1 MTATQKG
8 TSLLMTDSVTAA
20 QGYALCR
27 GWMIFPVP
35 PGTKQSYK
43 SAKYSGGRAW
53 GMTRHPM
60 EIERDFRRW
69 PEAGVGIPTGKV
81 NSIFVVEADTVE
93 GHGVDGLAGLK
104 ALEARHGRLP
114 ETLTAESPSGSI
126 HRYFNWPGEKIKN
139 SDGKLAPGV
148 DVKGDG
154 GMVVAPPTRT
164 EKGVY
169 RWLNNSPVAD
179 APGWLVKLALRHRHR
194 FYSLNWLRR
203 PARSASRPNRKPV
216 SDKQLRAVMAM
227 IPNDDATDW
236 EDWNRIGL
244 ASFAATNGSDFG
256 FELFDEW
263 SQKNEDKYDYAYT
276 YEKWEKFKASPP
288 TDIGVGTLIH
298 EANYAEFRAEAAA
311 WERLVNSRRR

>member
-1 MTATQKG
+1 MAD
-8 TSLLMTDSVTAA
+8 SLTAA
-20 QGYALCR
+20 QGYAFCR

-43 SAKYSGGRAW
+43 SARYSGGRAW

-69 PEAGVGIPTGKV
+69 PDAGVGIPTGKV
-81 NSIFVVEADTVE
+81 NGIFVVEADTVE

-104 ALEARHGRLP
+104 TLESRHGRLP
-114 ETLTAESPSGSI
+114 STLTAQSPSGSI
-126 HRYFNWPGEKIKN
+126 HQYFNWPGEKIKN

-148 DVKGDG
+148 DVRGDG

-169 RWLNNSPVAD
+169 RWLNDAPIAD
-179 APGWLVKLALRHRHR
+179 APPWLIKLSLRRRHM
-194 FYSLNWLRR
+194 FYSLNRR
-203 PARSASRPNRKPV
+203 QRRAAPRPNRKPV
-216 SDKQLRAVMAM
+216 SENQLRALVAL

-236 EDWNRIGL
+236 EEWNRIGL
-244 ASFAATNGSDFG
+244 ALFAATNGSGLG

-263 SQKNEDKYDYAYT
+263 SQKNENKYEYDCT
-276 YEKWEKFKASPP
+276 WEKWEKFKTSPP
-288 TDIGVGTLIH
+288 TDIGVGTLFY
-298 EANYAEFRAEAAA
+298 EADRALSRAEAEA
-311 WERLVNSRRR
+311 WERLVNRRRP